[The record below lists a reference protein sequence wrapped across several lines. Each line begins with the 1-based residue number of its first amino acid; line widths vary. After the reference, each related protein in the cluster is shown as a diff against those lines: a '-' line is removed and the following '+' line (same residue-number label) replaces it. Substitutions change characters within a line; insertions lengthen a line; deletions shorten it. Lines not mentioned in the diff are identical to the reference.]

1 MLTIYA
7 PHSSQGPLFKVICLL
22 FLSDLISLLEDVKN
36 KFEKPWLVSTLYFN
50 SIESHHRPHTQQQH
64 ANWNCSHNP
73 WRVLQLQMIFDM
85 LSQSDSQK
93 TYPEL
98 SAIVIKTILQDNLII
113 YSVQYN
119 EIPQGLYN
127 VKISKGIQ

>member
-1 MLTIYA
+1 
-7 PHSSQGPLFKVICLL
+7 
-22 FLSDLISLLEDVKN
+22 
-36 KFEKPWLVSTLYFN
+36 
-50 SIESHHRPHTQQQH
+50 
-64 ANWNCSHNP
+64 
-73 WRVLQLQMIFDM
+73 MIFDM